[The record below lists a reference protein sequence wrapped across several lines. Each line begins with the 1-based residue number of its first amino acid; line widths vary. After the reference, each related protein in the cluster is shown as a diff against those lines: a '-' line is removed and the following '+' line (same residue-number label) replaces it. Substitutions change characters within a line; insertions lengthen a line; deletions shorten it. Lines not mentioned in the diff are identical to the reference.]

1 MVESSRMVQ
10 KFLFICGILSS
21 PLYVGTDLLGGILLK
36 DYDFISQYI
45 SELSAIG
52 TPSRSLVIPLYI
64 VYDIL
69 MIAFGLGVLAA
80 ANRKHALHLTGGFL
94 IGFAGVGF
102 VGLFFPMHPRGVE
115 ATFTDTIH
123 QIIAG
128 VTVLFILLAIGS
140 GATRS
145 GATVYGKRFRLYST
159 GTLFILLTLGAL
171 PFLGAAQIVSEQPTP
186 WVGLIE
192 RIVAYIYLL
201 WVMVLAIVLLRIK
214 KMSNVI
220 YSSEA

>member
-1 MVESSRMVQ
+1 MLQ

-21 PLYVGTDLLGGILLK
+21 LLYVSTDLLGGILLE
-36 DYDFISQYI
+36 DYDFVSHYI

-52 TPSRSLVIPLYI
+52 VPSRSLVIPLYI
-64 VYDIL
+64 AYDIL
-69 MIAFGLGVLAA
+69 MIAFGLGVLIA
-80 ANRKHALHLTGGFL
+80 ANRKHALHLTGGLL

-140 GATRS
+140 GTIES
-145 GATVYGKRFRLYST
+145 GATAYGKKFRLYSA
-159 GTLFILLTLGAL
+159 GTLLILLMLGVL
-171 PFLGAAQIVSEQPTP
+171 PFLEAAQIVTGQSTP

-192 RIVAYIYLL
+192 RIIAYIYLL
-201 WVMVLAIVLLRIK
+201 WVIMLAIILLRIQETSK
-214 KMSNVI
+214 LNEKC
-220 YSSEA
+220 EA